1 MTHRFKVFLII
12 LSVFL
17 VFRDVDIVIA
27 ANYRTFK
34 FRLNISGS
42 RTQTSLPYYPSGNIG
57 LADFIDSFY
66 KQSGYGDM
74 VDNTLYIYDFY
85 LLVNKTEYNG
95 VTYSHNDKWVTNSL
109 DMKNGTIYT
118 ITRSPLP
125 SPFEVPYAAD
135 VDISSISVTWKLH
148 SSYDGFRY
156 HGSVGV
162 KFFFVASLQL
172 GSNYYV
178 NLGDVI
184 QAIENVNS
192 DVELKLDGVIES
204 AEKINSSILNL
215 KKQQSDFREQ
225 DISSASGF
233 ETTGQKF
240 VTDMQSTVKTKWAIL
255 FYPFEYSKQI
265 IDVITNGTQSTYYKS
280 YYNYVTGY
288 HYDELTGGLLPILD
302 FQQPRLDQRAGGT
315 IITFPAFTLPV
326 LDLKIWDSFSF
337 DLSTVKQQF
346 PAVFNMMYLVAGIIE
361 TDLFVKFMRT
371 KFDEVFGGDE

>member
-1 MTHRFKVFLII
+1 MKRKFKVFLVL

-17 VFRDVDIVIA
+17 VFRDVDIVNA

-34 FRLNISGS
+34 FRLNVNGS
-42 RTQTSLPYYPSGNIG
+42 RVQSSLPYYPSGNIG
-57 LADFIDSFY
+57 LDDFIDSFC

-85 LLVNKTEYNG
+85 LFVSKTEYNG
-95 VTYSHNDKWVTNSL
+95 ATTIRNARWNNNVL
-109 DMKNGTIYT
+109 DMKNGTEYVVT
-118 ITRSPLP
+118 APLD
-125 SPFEVPYAAD
+125 SPFKVPYSPD
-135 VDISSISVTWKLH
+135 VDIAALSVTWKMH
-148 SSYDGFRY
+148 TSYPGWTY
-156 HGSVGV
+156 NNSTSTKV
-162 KFFFVASLQL
+162 FFTASLQL

-192 DVELKLDGVIES
+192 DVEFKLDGVIES
-204 AEKINSSILNL
+204 AEKINSSILDL
-215 KKQQSDFREQ
+215 KKQQSDFRDQ

-280 YYNYVTGY
+280 YYNYVVGY

-302 FQQPRLDQRAGGT
+302 FQQPRLNERAGGT
-315 IITFPAFTLPV
+315 VITFPAFTLPV

-337 DLSTVKQQF
+337 DLSTIKQQF

-361 TDLFVKFMRT
+361 TDLFVKFMRS

>member
-1 MTHRFKVFLII
+1 MKRKFKVFLVL

-17 VFRDVDIVIA
+17 VFRDVDIVNA

-34 FRLNISGS
+34 FRLNISATRVQS
-42 RTQTSLPYYPSGNIG
+42 TLPYYPSGNIG
-57 LADFIDSFY
+57 LDDFINSFTIR
-66 KQSGYGDM
+66 SGYGDM
-74 VDNTLYIYDFY
+74 INNTLYIYDFY
-85 LLVNKTEYNG
+85 LFVSKTEYNG
-95 VTYSHNDKWVTNSL
+95 VTTIRNARWNNNVL
-109 DMKNGTIYT
+109 DMKNGTEYVVT
-118 ITRSPLP
+118 APLD
-125 SPFEVPYAAD
+125 SPFEVPYSSD
-135 VDISSISVTWKLH
+135 VDISALSVTWKMH
-148 SSYDGFRY
+148 TSYPGWTYNNSTDTR
-156 HGSVGV
+156 V
-162 KFFFVASLQL
+162 FFTASLQL
-172 GSNYYV
+172 GANYYV

-204 AEKINSSILNL
+204 AEKINSSILDL

-225 DISSASGF
+225 DISSASDF

-288 HYDELTGGLLPILD
+288 HYDELTGGLMPIVD
-302 FQQPRLDQRAGGT
+302 FSQPRLDERASGT
-315 IITFPAFTLPV
+315 LITFPAFTLPV

-346 PAVFNMMYLVAGIIE
+346 PAVFNLMYLVAGIIE